1 MPFRDLRTGNNE
13 IDPLGPFI
21 VLAVMCYPQA
31 SEHAER
37 GRMVS
42 TLRRH
47 TGVGKVRR
55 GLLSNEAFLDAV
67 AYRTAR
73 GSACGSLLLTYLQL
87 SELGEHASLNR
98 AVSVVRCYPPRW
110 SDHLWPVYDAKAVHM
125 HMPHSRRKMLEAFHH
140 YLPVAH
146 LWAALLHGYQNERN
160 DISPASPSTL
170 PTFLAYA
177 DRFLQLA
184 EQTHWAGLD
193 RKVLLPGS
201 LAWRFGLPAR
211 FAQSISLEATPIST
225 PPTCR

>member
-1 MPFRDLRTGNNE
+1 
-13 IDPLGPFI
+13 
-21 VLAVMCYPQA
+21 
-31 SEHAER
+31 
-37 GRMVS
+37 
-42 TLRRH
+42 
-47 TGVGKVRR
+47 
-55 GLLSNEAFLDAV
+55 
-67 AYRTAR
+67 
-73 GSACGSLLLTYLQL
+73 
-87 SELGEHASLNR
+87 
-98 AVSVVRCYPPRW
+98 
-110 SDHLWPVYDAKAVHM
+110 M

-211 FAQSISLEATPIST
+211 FEPNVSLDVLPIPT
-225 PPTCR
+225 PPT